1 MVITICNNLGILA
14 LILTEKILQGVER
27 GYCDVSYIVWNT
39 SQRRLKG
46 DCTARTP
53 SLWSSQTC
61 ALVQR
66 VLRTRATRTTDRQ
79 TNARIRHRALT
90 VNTRPLHSTLV
101 TLIQHNYHHHVIR
114 YLVSHLDYTAII
126 DTCNTIPFRRYNEG

>member
-1 MVITICNNLGILA
+1 MSMVITICNNLGIVA

-61 ALVQR
+61 VLVQR
-66 VLRTRATRTTDRQ
+66 VLRTRATRTTDKQ
-79 TNARIRHRALT
+79 TNARIPHRALT
-90 VNTRPLHSTLV
+90 VNTRPLYSTLV
-101 TLIQHNYHHHVIR
+101 TLI
-114 YLVSHLDYTAII
+114 
-126 DTCNTIPFRRYNEG
+126 